1 MVSMEALEPA
11 VWSQGFA
18 DSERRLLERIQQ
30 GLSLAADL
38 SRADLMVLVRQ
49 GDAACVVAQAQ
60 PNSIASL
67 YRKVWVG
74 RSLPLAEYPLL
85 AAGLQ
90 LGRCAQRQENLLDQ
104 GTPVVRQVM
113 PILNDASRPVA
124 VLQVETNLIAWE
136 RQKRRDLAFR
146 RAVEWLQAM
155 ELHGDLASAAGLS
168 PFGEWDG
175 VLFVDD
181 DYRIRYV
188 SGIANNLY
196 RRLGYLT
203 DLHGKHI
210 GDLNTKDE
218 VLIRDAFR
226 TWHCQEH
233 RVVEGKRQWTRKVV
247 PIWSY
252 GPGLWPIRRNG
263 HVKPL
268 LRGALVL
275 VHDETEEREKAV
287 QLEVLSTMI
296 KEVHHRVKNNLQ
308 TVASILRMQS
318 RRASDPEVQLQLNEA
333 VNRVLAVAFI
343 HEFLSRESDQSINV
357 REVCQRILTQT
368 QRAALAPDKQITLRI
383 EGPPIY
389 LPSQQATACAL
400 VANELLLNALEHA
413 FEGRDTGT
421 VMLALTDEGNQV
433 IMEVTDDG
441 VGLPEAAG
449 PDPSA
454 SLGLTIVRTLVHGDL
469 KGRFEMQ
476 RATPGTRAVVTF
488 KKDLPSG
495 D

>member
-1 MVSMEALEPA
+1 MDDLEPTG
-11 VWSQGFA
+11 WSQGFT
-18 DSERRLLERIQQ
+18 DSERRLLDRIQQ
-30 GLSLAADL
+30 GLSLTADL
-38 SRADLMVLVRQ
+38 SRADIMMLVKQ
-49 GDAACVVAQAQ
+49 NDAALVAAQAQ
-60 PNSIASL
+60 PHSIASL
-67 YRKVWVG
+67 YRKPWIG
-74 RSLPLAEYPLL
+74 RTLSLAEYPLV

-90 LGRCAQRQENLLDQ
+90 TGRGGQRQENLLDQ
-104 GTPVVRQVM
+104 GTPVVRQVL
-113 PILNDASRPVA
+113 PVLNDSGRPLA

-136 RQKRRDLAFR
+136 RQKRRDLPFR
-146 RAVEWLQAM
+146 RAVVWLQDMA
-155 ELHGDLASAAGLS
+155 LQGDVASAAGLS

-181 DYRIRYV
+181 GYRIRYV

-226 TWHCQEH
+226 TLECQEH
-233 RVVEGKRQWTRKVV
+233 QVVEGKRQWTRKVI

-252 GPGLWPIRRNG
+252 APGLWPLKRN
-263 HVKPL
+263 HPSRPL

-318 RRASDPEVQLQLNEA
+318 RRATDPEVQLQLNEA

-368 QRAALAPDKQITLRI
+368 QRAALAPDKQIVLRI

-413 FEGRDTGT
+413 FAGRDKGS
-421 VMLALTDEGNQV
+421 VLLSLTDEGDRV
-433 IMEVTDDG
+433 IMEVVDDG
-441 VGLPEAAG
+441 VGLPEATGA
-449 PDPSA
+449 DPSA

-469 KGRFEMQ
+469 KGRLEMQ